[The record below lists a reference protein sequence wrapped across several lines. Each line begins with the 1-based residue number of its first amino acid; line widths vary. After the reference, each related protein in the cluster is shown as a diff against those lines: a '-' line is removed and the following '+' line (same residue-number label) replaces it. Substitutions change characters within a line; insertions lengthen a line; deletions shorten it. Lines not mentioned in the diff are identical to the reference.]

1 MKSRLKSNDIKIHL
15 MHNESKSGVRARF
28 IRVLKIYFRM
38 YARDI
43 KKCLYRKTT
52 KLADENNNITH
63 RVSKLKPADLKRNT
77 HINLDVQINTKN

>member
-1 MKSRLKSNDIKIHL
+1 MRSSLKINDIKIHL

-43 KKCLYRKTT
+43 KKCYIE
-52 KLADENNNITH
+52 KLPN
-63 RVSKLKPADLKRNT
+63 
-77 HINLDVQINTKN
+77 